1 MRLTILT
8 PGAADLT
15 RYDDWRDQAAQIDP
29 LLHARGVTV
38 DYVPWT
44 SEAPL
49 TCDLAIPLMAWGYH
63 RDVARW
69 YAQLDR
75 WMAGGVRFANPL
87 PMLRWNADK
96 RYLLDFAAKG
106 VTTIPTRYTK
116 AIDADELV
124 ASRAA
129 FGTDA
134 IVVKPPVSAG
144 SDDTWLLRR
153 ADALPDAALGRA
165 MLIQP
170 MMPAIATEGE
180 LSLFWLGGELAH
192 AIVKRPATGDFRVQP
207 QFGGQTAAIDPPRA
221 ALDLACAALAAA
233 GSDVLYA
240 RIDMVADGAGGY
252 ALMEIELIEPWLY
265 LDRAADG
272 GAAFAD
278 AVIRALGPRHDTRL
292 RPVPSV

>member
-8 PGAADLT
+8 PDAADLH
-15 RYDDWRDQAAQIDP
+15 RYDDWRDQAAQLDP
-29 LLHARGVTV
+29 LLSARAVAV

-44 SEAPL
+44 SEVPL
-49 TCDLAIPLMAWGYH
+49 MCDLAIPLMAWGYH

-75 WMAGGVRFANPL
+75 WAAAGVRFANPL
-87 PMLRWNADK
+87 RMLRWNADK
-96 RYLLDFAAKG
+96 RYLLDFATNG
-106 VTTIPTRYTK
+106 VAIIPTRYVG
-116 AIDADELV
+116 AINAEAL
-124 ASRAA
+124 ASARMA
-129 FGTDA
+129 FATDD
-134 IVVKPPVSAG
+134 VVIKPPVSAG
-144 SDDTWLLRR
+144 SDDTWLLRGK
-153 ADALPDAALGRA
+153 AALPDVARGRA

-192 AIVKRPATGDFRVQP
+192 AIVKRPADGDFRVQP
-207 QFGGQTAAIDPPRA
+207 QFGGQNEALEPPTA
-221 ALDLACAALAAA
+221 ALDLARAALAAS

-240 RIDMVADGAGGY
+240 RIDMVADAAGGF

-265 LDRAADG
+265 LNRAADG

-278 AVIRALGPRHDTRL
+278 SVIRALNPR
-292 RPVPSV
+292 P

>member
-1 MRLTILT
+1 MWLTILT
-8 PGAADLT
+8 PGAADLH
-15 RYDDWRDQAAQIDP
+15 RYDDWRDQAAQLDP
-29 LLHARGVTV
+29 LLYARGVTV

-44 SEAPL
+44 SEVPL

-69 YAQLDR
+69 SAQLDR
-75 WMAGGVRFANPL
+75 WTAAGVRFANPL

-106 VTTIPTRYTK
+106 VSIIPTRFTE
-116 AIDADELV
+116 AIDANELA

-144 SDDTWLLRR
+144 SDDTWLLKGT
-153 ADALPDAALGRA
+153 DALPDAALGRA

-170 MMPAIATEGE
+170 MMPAIATAGE
-180 LSLFWLGGELAH
+180 LSLFWLAGALAH
-192 AIVKRPATGDFRVQP
+192 AIVKRPAIGDFRVQP

-221 ALDLACAALAAA
+221 ALDLAHAALAAA
-233 GSDVLYA
+233 GGDVLYA
-240 RIDMVADGAGGY
+240 RIDMVADDAGGY

-278 AVIRALGPRHDTRL
+278 AVIRALDPRHDTRP
-292 RPVPSV
+292 RPVPLA